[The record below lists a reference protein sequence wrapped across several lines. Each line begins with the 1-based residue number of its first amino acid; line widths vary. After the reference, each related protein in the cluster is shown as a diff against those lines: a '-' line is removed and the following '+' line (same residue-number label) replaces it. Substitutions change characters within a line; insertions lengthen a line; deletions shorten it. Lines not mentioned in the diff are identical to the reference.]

1 MADTDPCTKNE
12 DQEGCAH
19 FDGAALSTQPLRTSE
34 SLLSTAW
41 WEE

>member
-1 MADTDPCTKNE
+1 MADTDPCMKNE
-12 DQEGCAH
+12 DQEGCTH
-19 FDGAALSTQPLRTSE
+19 SDGAALSAQLRTSE